1 MVSASTSIVGRP
13 VAEFNL
19 QQHEFLASWRRRLV
33 IGWPGLERSW
43 YRWADRNIFPVV
55 AVTLEDDLCPAIPS
69 WTEIRLTKPQL
80 AIISENWRA
89 ALRQW
94 RGIYLITDGSDRR
107 HYVGSAGGKENMLQR
122 WTNYSETGHG
132 GNKQLRG
139 RNPDNF
145 VFSILELVSPTTLL
159 SDLTLLESSW
169 KRRLGTYWPQ
179 GLNES

>member
-1 MVSASTSIVGRP
+1 
-13 VAEFNL
+13 
-19 QQHEFLASWRRRLV
+19 
-33 IGWPGLERSW
+33 
-43 YRWADRNIFPVV
+43 
-55 AVTLEDDLCPAIPS
+55 
-69 WTEIRLTKPQL
+69 
-80 AIISENWRA
+80 
-89 ALRQW
+89 
-94 RGIYLITDGSDRR
+94 
-107 HYVGSAGGKENMLQR
+107 MLQR